1 MIDFEVY
8 YELGNYCGFSK
19 VYYVDAQ
26 NNSFLVANKF
36 GDFMWVSINNC
47 KIKFHS
53 KYEDNKEFL
62 YLLNK
67 EK

>member
-19 VYYVDAQ
+19 VYYVDTQ

-36 GDFMWVSINNC
+36 GDFMWVNISNC
-47 KIKFHS
+47 KIKFPIKNES
-53 KYEDNKEFL
+53 D
-62 YLLNK
+62 K

>member
-1 MIDFEVY
+1 MLDFEVY

-36 GDFMWVSINNC
+36 GDFMWVSIRNC
-47 KIKFHS
+47 KIKFPIKNES
-53 KYEDNKEFL
+53 D
-62 YLLNK
+62 K
-67 EK
+67 EKQ